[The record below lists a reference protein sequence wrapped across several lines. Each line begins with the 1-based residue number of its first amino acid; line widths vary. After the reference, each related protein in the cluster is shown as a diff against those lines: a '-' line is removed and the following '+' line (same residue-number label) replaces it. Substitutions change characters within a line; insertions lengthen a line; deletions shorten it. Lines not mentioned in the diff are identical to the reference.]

1 MSRIMKHIFALCIV
15 AVVVISTGCAVFND
29 RAARAVADV
38 PVYMEVGELNKIR
51 LTELERFVLA
61 EYHAART
68 IDEALENIPRIV
80 QVQLPYKHSLWGLHI
95 AYGYVLDYL
104 VKHRPNHPA
113 LAESTRFY
121 SSLLEKHGNNDIV
134 LYWAARA
141 YDRRG
146 VAVNGLA
153 ARYYE
158 RAIERNN
165 NNRWYLRDY
174 IRGPTPA
181 PVTTMQPFFRAE
193 PGRYRHL
200 YPMYVR
206 LVFLEP
212 TNAAAARWKKEFRL
226 LKECEG
232 KTCDFKTLTD
242 ESSGTPAREEGL
254 K

>member
-1 MSRIMKHIFALCIV
+1 MKYLLMVSIV
-15 AVVVISTGCAVFND
+15 ILFSVSSGCAVFDD
-29 RAARAVADV
+29 RAALAVTDV
-38 PVYMEVGELNKIR
+38 PLYMDVGELNDVR

-61 EYHAART
+61 EYHGART

-80 QVQLPYKHSLWGLHI
+80 QVQLPYKPSLWGLHI

-104 VKHRPNHPA
+104 MKHQPNHPA

-121 SSLLEKHGNNDIV
+121 SGLLEKHGNNDIV

-141 YDRRG
+141 YDRLG
-146 VAVNGLA
+146 VAINGLA

-158 RAIERNN
+158 RAIARNN
-165 NNRWYLRDY
+165 SNRWYLRDY

-181 PVTTMQPFFRAE
+181 PDGTVQPFFRAE
-193 PGRYRHL
+193 PGHYQNL

-212 TNAAAARWKKEFRL
+212 TDARAAPWKKEFRL
-226 LKECEG
+226 LRACED
-232 KTCDFKTLTD
+232 KVCDFKALPD
-242 ESSGTPAREEGL
+242 EVGGTPAAIEGRR
-254 K
+254 

>member
-1 MSRIMKHIFALCIV
+1 MKQFLIVSIVTLFAVSSGC
-15 AVVVISTGCAVFND
+15 VVIDD

-38 PVYMEVGELNKIR
+38 PVYMEVGELNQIR

-61 EYHAART
+61 EYHGART

-80 QVQLPYKHSLWGLHI
+80 QVQLPYKPSLWGLHI

-104 VKHRPNHPA
+104 MKRQPNHPA

-121 SSLLEKHGNNDIV
+121 SGLLEKHGNNDIV

-181 PVTTMQPFFRAE
+181 PAGTAQPFFRAE
-193 PGRYRHL
+193 PGRYRYL

-212 TNAAAARWKKEFRL
+212 TDARAARWKKEFRM
-226 LKECEG
+226 LKACEG
-232 KTCDFKTLTD
+232 KICDFRALTD
-242 ESSGTPAREEGL
+242 ESTGPPATIEGQR
-254 K
+254 